1 MAGRGPG
8 RPESSDRRTTTGNAE
23 SPKTGRIRRKPYT
36 QGELE
41 GMRQAKIEFERVIE
55 SMSGNG
61 LSPQEITLLTGI
73 KPERLYRKYRQHILR
88 GAARKLNEVADMGHL
103 LATGGPDKD
112 WRRADAGMIK
122 FWLDRQGGSAWAPR
136 RDEED
141 GPDLTSLT
149 TEQLIALEKALRPL
163 AKSKALIDVTS
174 TSSEAADATRMASGD
189 DE

>member
-8 RPESSDRRTTTGNAE
+8 RPESWERRTTTGNAE

-41 GMRQAKIEFERVIE
+41 GMRQAKIELERAIE
-55 SMSGNG
+55 SMAGNG

-73 KPERLYRKYRQHILR
+73 KPERLYRKYHQHILR

-103 LATGGPDKD
+103 LATGGPEKD

-122 FWLDRQGGSAWAPR
+122 FWLARQGGSAWAPR
-136 RDEED
+136 RTEDD

-163 AKSKALIDVTS
+163 AKTRLIDVTS
-174 TSSEAADATRMASGD
+174 TSSEVADATRVASED

>member
-8 RPESSDRRTTTGNAE
+8 RPESRERRTTTGNAE

-41 GMRQAKIEFERVIE
+41 GMRQAKIELERAIE
-55 SMSGNG
+55 SMAGNG

-122 FWLDRQGGSAWAPR
+122 FWLERQGGPQWAPPR
-136 RDEED
+136 KEQDE
-141 GPDLTSLT
+141 GPDLTTLT
-149 TEQLIALEKALRPL
+149 VEQLIDLEKALRPL
-163 AKSKALIDVTS
+163 AKTRLIDVTP
-174 TSSEAADATRMASGD
+174 TSSEVADAIRVASGD
-189 DE
+189 DG